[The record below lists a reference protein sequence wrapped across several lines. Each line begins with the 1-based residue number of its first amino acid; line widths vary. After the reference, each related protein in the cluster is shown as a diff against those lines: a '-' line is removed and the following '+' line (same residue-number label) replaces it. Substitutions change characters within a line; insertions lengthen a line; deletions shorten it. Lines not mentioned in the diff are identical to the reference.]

1 MNRFEHKNP
10 HIMHNL
16 FSWLPIIAFLV
27 LFILFLRGVNT
38 VSDTTM
44 SKQQESLETALDRS
58 IAQCYA
64 VEGKYPPS
72 VSYLVEHYGLTYDA
86 DTFLVDYDSYGDNL
100 FPDVTVIRKSSK

>member
-1 MNRFEHKNP
+1 MNRFEKRKLNG
-10 HIMHNL
+10 INKMSSL
-16 FSWLPIIAFLV
+16 LPIIAFAAL
-27 LFILFLRGVNT
+27 LILFLRGVNS
-38 VSDTTM
+38 VSDTTLA
-44 SKQQESLETALDRS
+44 KQQESLETALSRS

-100 FPDVTVIRKSSK
+100 FPDVTVIRKRNE